1 MITPSGSNTWRSVAA
16 SSSRMQRHKQ
26 STAQRVREPE
36 STPRI
41 ALVTGGN
48 RGLGLETCRQLARRG
63 HQVILTS
70 RNQAKGR
77 AATLELKREGLHVA
91 TLPLDVTS
99 FKGIARLKESVMAEF
114 GRVDILVN
122 NAALYLDEGRSVFE
136 VDLDTFRTTIETNL
150 YGPLALCQ
158 TFVPQMMEHGYG
170 RVVNVSS
177 GSGQLSSMEDDT
189 PAYAMSKA
197 ALNALTVMVADAAR
211 GRNVLVNSVCPGW
224 VRTDMGGPGA
234 SRSIEEGAD
243 TIVWAATLPD
253 GGPTGGFFRD
263 RQPIPW

>member
-1 MITPSGSNTWRSVAA
+1 MRRHRESGG
-16 SSSRMQRHKQ
+16 QR
-26 STAQRVREPE
+26 AREPD

-63 HQVILTS
+63 LRVILTS
-70 RNQAKGR
+70 RNQVKGR
-77 AATLELKREGLHVA
+77 AAAHELEREGLHVV

-99 FKGIARLKESVMAEF
+99 LKSIMRLKESVMVHF
-114 GRVDILVN
+114 GHVDVLVN

-136 VDLDTFRTTIETNL
+136 VELDTFRTTIETNV

-158 TFVPQMMEHGYG
+158 TFVPLMGKRGYG

-177 GSGQLSSMEDDT
+177 RSGQLSSMEDDT
-189 PAYAMSKA
+189 PAYAVSKA
-197 ALNALTVMVADAAR
+197 ALNALTVVVAAAAR

-224 VRTDMGGPGA
+224 VRTDMGGPRA
-234 SRSIEEGAD
+234 PRSIEEGAD

-263 RQPIPW
+263 RHPIPW

>member
-1 MITPSGSNTWRSVAA
+1 M
-16 SSSRMQRHKQ
+16 
-26 STAQRVREPE
+26 TA
-36 STPRI
+36 RI
-41 ALVTGGN
+41 AIVTGGN
-48 RGLGLETCRQLARRG
+48 RGLGLETCRQLARQG
-63 HQVILTS
+63 HQVVLTS
-70 RNQAKGR
+70 RNQARGR
-77 AATLELKREGLHVA
+77 SAAQELKGEGLHVA

-99 FKGIARLKESVMAEF
+99 PKSITRLKESVMAEF
-114 GRVDILVN
+114 GRVDVLVN
-122 NAALYLDEGRSVFE
+122 NAALYLDEGRSV
-136 VDLDTFRTTIETNL
+136 LDVGLETFRTTIETNA

-158 TFVPQMMEHGYG
+158 AVVPLMMEQRYG

-197 ALNALTVMVADAAR
+197 ALNALTIMIADAAR

-224 VRTDMGGPGA
+224 VRTDMGGPHA
-234 SRSIEEGAD
+234 PRSLKQGAD

-253 GGPTGGFFRD
+253 GGPTGSFFRD